1 MRGEPCAF
9 ASRIQYPAYDLD
21 DLCHTA
27 YPSIRMHAYM
37 PAATRIFDRLS
48 ALADG
53 TRSRLLLVLEGR
65 EMTVSELCRVLQLP
79 QSTVSRHL
87 RVLADEGWVLSRAE
101 GTSRLYAMEPGLDAQ
116 ARRLWGVVRDQAAS
130 LPDAEQDARRTAAV
144 LAQRRTAAQA
154 FFSSAAGEW
163 DRMRHELFGR
173 RSELLPLLALIDGSW
188 TIGDLGCGTGQVAAA
203 LSPFV
208 ARVIAV
214 DDSAAMLAEARR
226 RLDGAAN
233 VELRSGDLT
242 ALPIEDGA
250 LDAAILSLV
259 LPYLPEPAVGI
270 AEAARTI
277 RPEGRLVI
285 VDMLPHDRAEY
296 RQRMGHVWQG
306 FSGEQMAGWLRDAGL
321 GEVRVQ
327 PLASDPDAK
336 GPALF
341 VASGR
346 RGAPDERAQRHVR
359 G

>member
-1 MRGEPCAF
+1 MT
-9 ASRIQYPAYDLD
+9 I
-21 DLCHTA
+21 
-27 YPSIRMHAYM
+27 
-37 PAATRIFDRLS
+37 PAAIFDRLS

-65 EMTVSELCRVLQLP
+65 ELTVSELCRILQLP

-116 ARRLWGVVRDQAAS
+116 AKRLWLVVRDQASS
-130 LPDAEQDARRTAAV
+130 LPEAERDARRIAGV
-144 LAQRRTAAQA
+144 VAQRRTAAQA
-154 FFSSAAGEW
+154 FFSTAAGEW

-173 RSELLPLLALIDGSW
+173 RAELLPLLALIDGSW

-203 LSPFV
+203 LAPF
-208 ARVIAV
+208 ATRVVAV

-226 RLDGAAN
+226 RLHDVAN
-233 VELRSGDLT
+233 VELRSGELT
-242 ALPIEDGA
+242 DLPIGDGE

-259 LPYLPEPAVGI
+259 LPYLPEPAAGV
-270 AEAARTI
+270 AEAARTL
-277 RPEGRLVI
+277 RGGGRLVI
-285 VDMLPHDRAEY
+285 VDMLPHDRVEY

-321 GEVRVQ
+321 EAVRVQ
-327 PLASDPDAK
+327 ALAPDPDAK

-346 RGAPDERAQRHVR
+346 QPLPDERTSRHAR
-359 G
+359 A